1 MLEKLFKKSPSTRD
15 VSSPALRRLSQM
27 GTHSAVCT
35 MVRTAEGKETRHK
48 VGPVSFYRRD
58 NQLFIR
64 DHALFLVPPAL
75 SHVPF
80 SGRGEVVNLQFQ
92 HNQTPYH
99 MQCEVVQRVRFS
111 ERLLGGLEPREPIGF
126 KICPMGGLSKEE
138 HRGTLRFAHMRG
150 VRGPH
155 VYPHFRFDL
164 FLESVSFNGLAH
176 EVPPSI
182 IPFPGDNTIPEA
194 LQGCREPEEIV
205 TFFQNVLRA
214 NPEHMR
220 TVHVS
225 RVVEEGRTGA
235 VELTDMG
242 YNDVLGLSGDVHNGQ
257 IHLRHKRALK
267 GHDKKSPPTLAEG
280 DSVVIRFVGRGLL
293 QGSDIYYRWRCR
305 VRKCGLETAT
315 LKPLG
320 PIEKQTGLPAVVR
333 DFSVGGVGLQNSP
346 LLESYLLN
354 GETIPDDP
362 EELLTALIG
371 KGVLMHFYPR
381 LYFPGDAEAH
391 KPNLPAAFSILGD
404 VARGRIDSSK
414 DLGRLAS
421 LG

>member
-1 MLEKLFKKSPSTRD
+1 MIIPARNKSSLVAHLCRYNIILRRFILYRTVSGSEQNTKGVKRGCSVRQACAVGSRAFLNLSSAKPTLPCMKGVIMLEKLFKKSPSTRD

-35 MVRTAEGKETRHK
+35 MVRTAEGKETRDK

-155 VYPHFRFDL
+155 V
-164 FLESVSFNGLAH
+164 
-176 EVPPSI
+176 
-182 IPFPGDNTIPEA
+182 
-194 LQGCREPEEIV
+194 
-205 TFFQNVLRA
+205 
-214 NPEHMR
+214 
-220 TVHVS
+220 
-225 RVVEEGRTGA
+225 
-235 VELTDMG
+235 
-242 YNDVLGLSGDVHNGQ
+242 
-257 IHLRHKRALK
+257 
-267 GHDKKSPPTLAEG
+267 
-280 DSVVIRFVGRGLL
+280 
-293 QGSDIYYRWRCR
+293 
-305 VRKCGLETAT
+305 
-315 LKPLG
+315 
-320 PIEKQTGLPAVVR
+320 
-333 DFSVGGVGLQNSP
+333 
-346 LLESYLLN
+346 
-354 GETIPDDP
+354 
-362 EELLTALIG
+362 
-371 KGVLMHFYPR
+371 
-381 LYFPGDAEAH
+381 
-391 KPNLPAAFSILGD
+391 
-404 VARGRIDSSK
+404 
-414 DLGRLAS
+414 
-421 LG
+421 